1 MSEIAYPT
9 DRMIQA
15 AAKIRANANDALGQH
30 NVLWQRLQS
39 SLHPLP
45 GFIQNAIFYVLN
57 PYDKR
62 LRESYQW
69 QLDLA
74 DRLEQAAE
82 MFQQEDQQIAGSF

>member
-1 MSEIAYPT
+1 MSDITYPT

-15 AAKIRANANDALGQH
+15 AGRIRANANDALGQH
-30 NVLWQRLQS
+30 DRLWQRLQS
-39 SLHPLP
+39 SLNPLP
-45 GFIQNAIFYVLN
+45 GFIQNPILYVLN

-82 MFQQEDQQIAGSF
+82 IFQQEDQQIAGSF